1 MKGLAASGD
10 YTLTETEAPT
20 GYNKL
25 DYTIPVKATKMTAS
39 TTTTTIYFD
48 DDGNIVD
55 EKTEKPVTIKFDVP
69 VAAVN
74 VINEAGAQLPSTGGM
89 GTVMFYVLG
98 GILVVAAGVLLV
110 TKRRMKD
117 DK

>member
-1 MKGLAASGD
+1 M
-10 YTLTETEAPT
+10 
-20 GYNKL
+20 
-25 DYTIPVKATKMTAS
+25 
-39 TTTTTIYFD
+39 
-48 DDGNIVD
+48 
-55 EKTEKPVTIKFDVP
+55 
-69 VAAVN
+69 AAVN

-98 GILVVAAGVLLV
+98 GVLVVAAGVLLV